1 MEPRFCKNFNA
12 NKSEQS
18 EVSTSFPA
26 EGFIHLRNKG
36 EGFESHGWLFQGD
49 FAFEKKKISDL
60 LQRTRV
66 DRLKPIIKTQGGDVG
81 FNFRVDDPE
90 ELTLRDISDSRIE
103 VILNGGFDANDFEAA
118 LLDASSR

>member
-26 EGFIHLRNKG
+26 EGFIHLSNKG

-66 DRLKPIIKTQGGDVG
+66 DRLKAIIKTQGGDVG
-81 FNFRVDDPE
+81 FNFSGDALE
-90 ELTLRDISDSRIE
+90 ELALTDISDSRIE
-103 VILNGGFDANDFEAA
+103 VISNGGFDAKGFEAA
-118 LLDASSR
+118 LLDACFR

>member
-1 MEPRFCKNFNA
+1 M
-12 NKSEQS
+12 
-18 EVSTSFPA
+18 
-26 EGFIHLRNKG
+26 
-36 EGFESHGWLFQGD
+36 
-49 FAFEKKKISDL
+49 FEKKKISDL

-66 DRLKPIIKTQGGDVG
+66 DRLKSIIKTQGGDVG
-81 FNFRVDDPE
+81 FNFRGDDPE